1 MDICSTNG
9 LLPANSNIIDCIKS
23 DKYKKN
29 DLITKPNLISDRF
42 IYLQSYLFLKH
53 KLTHTVCR
61 TKDYGTKAIFYLQHF
76 HSSQNERSPLPP
88 DYKDSNV
95 AFDLTP
101 TDKSPS
107 QDNTYCL
114 PSITLVIATLLTSV
128 NKLQLLALFNSIMFP
143 HTKR

>member
-42 IYLQSYLFLKH
+42 IYLQRIYLFLKH

-76 HSSQNERSPLPP
+76 HSSQLNNLRFS
-88 DYKDSNV
+88 SG
-95 AFDLTP
+95 FTTQDL
-101 TDKSPS
+101 
-107 QDNTYCL
+107 
-114 PSITLVIATLLTSV
+114 
-128 NKLQLLALFNSIMFP
+128 
-143 HTKR
+143 

>member
-9 LLPANSNIIDCIKS
+9 LLPANSNIINCIKS

-42 IYLQSYLFLKH
+42 IYLQRIYLFLKH

-76 HSSQNERSPLPP
+76 HSSQ
-88 DYKDSNV
+88 
-95 AFDLTP
+95 
-101 TDKSPS
+101 S